1 MLPIVAGAIIGAGAG
16 LLKGLSER
24 EKKKLEAKAQAE
36 IARWSPWTGIQP
48 QTTGLGDKTSDYVL
62 SGATTGAAMGQGVG
76 GGSSGGGGMFAA
88 PSQTTSAGAMMSPN
102 MTADQAKNA
111 AMAEWLKQN
120 GG

>member
-48 QTTGLGDKTSDYVL
+48 QTTGLGDKTGDYIL

-76 GGSSGGGGMFAA
+76 GGEGTWLADPADGGRTLINSKTGAKYE
-88 PSQTTSAGAMMSPN
+88 QAGPLDTRGN
-102 MTADQAKNA
+102 F
-111 AMAEWLKQN
+111 
-120 GG
+120 

>member
-48 QTTGLGDKTSDYVL
+48 QTTGLGDKTGDYAL
-62 SGATTGAAMGQGVG
+62 SGAATGAALGQGA
-76 GGSSGGGGMFAA
+76 GGGGEGQWLADPA
-88 PSQTTSAGAMMSPN
+88 DGGRTLINTKTGAKYEQSGPLDSRSN
-102 MTADQAKNA
+102 F
-111 AMAEWLKQN
+111 
-120 GG
+120 